1 MATRRATAFPT
12 LPRLIHALEG
22 DGDFRSDECIELLKE
37 ADVVVANPP
46 FSLFREYVTQLVAM
60 KKKFLVIANHNAIT
74 YKEIFRLIQQNE
86 VWLGYTHPVNFMVP
100 DHYKLREIR
109 SWRDE
114 QGRNWRSLGNACWFT
129 NLDIAKR
136 HEELILYKPFDAKQY
151 QTYDNYDAIEVSKF
165 ADIPADRKR
174 SSGWP
179 QKSTLHKYRLMRM
192 AIETT

>member
-1 MATRRATAFPT
+1 
-12 LPRLIHALEG
+12 LIHALEG

-100 DHYKLREIR
+100 DHYKLK
-109 SWRDE
+109 RDKE
-114 QGRNWRSLGNACWFT
+114 LARRARKELAQPW
-129 NLDIAKR
+129 KR
-136 HEELILYKPFDAKQY
+136 VLVYKPRHRQAPRRTDPLQALRRK
-151 QTYDNYDAIEVSKF
+151 AIP
-165 ADIPADRKR
+165 DIRQLRCNR
-174 SSGWP
+174 SV
-179 QKSTLHKYRLMRM
+179 
-192 AIETT
+192 

>member
-1 MATRRATAFPT
+1 M
-12 LPRLIHALEG
+12 IHALEG

-60 KKKFLVIANHNAIT
+60 KKKFLVIASHNAIT

-192 AIETT
+192 AIEAT